1 MKKNF
6 ISILLTLFFLPVF
19 SFERPIVKNINAI
32 PGKINTITVTWTL
45 PENPNPQIT
54 EIKIFRTLKQIKNF
68 SQLRDE
74 NPLASLPPDSTGYT
88 DKVPN
93 YRDYF
98 YTVIAKTKNS
108 LETTVIPSENATVKP
123 VHISL
128 PEPEPKKDTGKVKAQ
143 KTYPDGTLREKPLPY
158 LDLLE
163 KKNEVKIEM
172 SLQAKSVAENLGSD
186 KNKIKNKN
194 FQKPYIFEEDLIS
207 PDGGDDFLLFEIL
220 KNSFIRQNYSESEKE
235 LSRLSG
241 TKISEDVLNRA
252 TFYLGESHYFQGNY
266 QSAVKNFLKVYE
278 VFPEL
283 SKKWITSSLDLL
295 EIPEF

>member
-6 ISILLTLFFLPVF
+6 ISILFMLIFLPVF
-19 SFERPIVKNINAI
+19 SFERPIVKNITAI
-32 PGKINTITVTWTL
+32 PGKINTITITWTL
-45 PENPNPQIT
+45 PEDANPQII
-54 EIKIFRTLKQIKNF
+54 EINIFRTLKQIKNF
-68 SQLRDE
+68 SQLKDE

-98 YTVIAKTKNS
+98 YTVIAKTKKS
-108 LETTVIPSENATVKP
+108 LETTIIPSENATIRP

-128 PEPEPKKDTGKVKAQ
+128 PDPEPKKDTGKEKVQ
-143 KTYPDGTLREKPLPY
+143 KNYPDGTLREKPLPY
-158 LDLLE
+158 LDILE
-163 KKNEVKIEM
+163 AKNEVKIEM

-186 KNKIKNKN
+186 KNKLKNKN

-220 KNSFIRQNYSESEKE
+220 KNSFIRQNYSESQKE
-235 LSRLSG
+235 LLRLSG
-241 TKISEDVLNRA
+241 TKISEEVLNRA
-252 TFYLGESHYFQGNY
+252 TFYLGESYYFQGNY
-266 QSAVKNFLKVYE
+266 QNAVKNFLKVYE